1 MGCSASPSTDGELP
15 IGLLVVSWTS
25 HYTAVIDGVIDD
37 THDPQRSASWTFEP
51 VGQGRQTNHKGI
63 WTEIGGRCVNGYL
76 ELRG

>member
-1 MGCSASPSTDGELP
+1 MGCSASASTDGELP

-51 VGQGRQTNHKGI
+51 VGQ
-63 WTEIGGRCVNGYL
+63 
-76 ELRG
+76 ELKANQP